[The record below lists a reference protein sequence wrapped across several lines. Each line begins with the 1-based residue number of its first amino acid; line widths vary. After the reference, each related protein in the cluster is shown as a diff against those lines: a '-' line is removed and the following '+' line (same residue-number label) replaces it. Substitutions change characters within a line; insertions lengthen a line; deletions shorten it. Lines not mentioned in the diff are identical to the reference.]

1 MRGWVHG
8 FRYKEMPGNVLAG
21 TATAGSRAFRKRG
34 IGMGRLIYRMCLVA
48 ALVIAI
54 AGGIYYYMSFY
65 QKEDAMQKGTFVNRM
80 TAPDNS
86 SFRQAKESVQEVKDA
101 ARQAFAYTK
110 DAAAD
115 AKEAAKDAVQQA
127 KELGKEVASDAKDA
141 AQQAFMY
148 TKEAAADAKEAAS
161 DAVHEKI
168 KKVSGQVQAHP
179 KDRDAMN
186 L

>member
-1 MRGWVHG
+1 
-8 FRYKEMPGNVLAG
+8 
-21 TATAGSRAFRKRG
+21 
-34 IGMGRLIYRMCLVA
+34 MGRLIYRMCLVA

-80 TAPDNS
+80 TATDNS
-86 SFRQAKESVQEVKDA
+86 GFRQAKESVQEVKDA

-110 DAAAD
+110 
-115 AKEAAKDAVQQA
+115 EAAKDAVQQA
-127 KELGKEVASDAKDA
+127 KVLGKEAASDAKATAKDATQRMNVYAKGVTSEAKDA

-148 TKEAAADAKEAAS
+148 TKEAAADAKDTAK
-161 DAVHEKI
+161 DAIHEKI

-179 KDRDAMN
+179 KDREAMN

>member
-1 MRGWVHG
+1 
-8 FRYKEMPGNVLAG
+8 
-21 TATAGSRAFRKRG
+21 
-34 IGMGRLIYRMCLVA
+34 MGRLIYRMCLVA

-80 TAPDNS
+80 TATDNS
-86 SFRQAKESVQEVKDA
+86 GFRQAKESVQEVKDA

-110 DAAAD
+110 
-115 AKEAAKDAVQQA
+115 EA
-127 KELGKEVASDAKDA
+127 AKDA

-148 TKEAAADAKEAAS
+148 TKEAAADAKDAAKDAVQQAKVLGKEAAEE
-161 DAVHEKI
+161 AAGQIHEKI

-179 KDRDAMN
+179 KDREAMN

>member
-1 MRGWVHG
+1 
-8 FRYKEMPGNVLAG
+8 
-21 TATAGSRAFRKRG
+21 
-34 IGMGRLIYRMCLVA
+34 MGRLIYRMCLVA

-115 AKEAAKDAVQQA
+115 AKEAAKDAVQHAKELGKEAAKDAVQQA

-179 KDRDAMN
+179 KDREAMN

>member
-1 MRGWVHG
+1 
-8 FRYKEMPGNVLAG
+8 MPGNVLAG

-127 KELGKEVASDAKDA
+127 KELGKEGASDAKDA

-179 KDRDAMN
+179 KDREAMN

>member
-1 MRGWVHG
+1 
-8 FRYKEMPGNVLAG
+8 
-21 TATAGSRAFRKRG
+21 
-34 IGMGRLIYRMCLVA
+34 MGRLIYRMCLVA

-80 TAPDNS
+80 TATDNS

-110 DAAAD
+110 DAA
-115 AKEAAKDAVQQA
+115 KDAVQQA
-127 KELGKEVASDAKDA
+127 KVLGKEAASDAKATAKDA

-148 TKEAAADAKEAAS
+148 TKEAAADAKDTAK
-161 DAVHEKI
+161 DAIHEKI

-179 KDRDAMN
+179 KDREAMN